1 MKRFAIITGIL
12 SWFLF
17 GIAKPSRLAPH
28 TPNGNY
34 NIERML
40 KAVLMNKGKVKLC

>member
-12 SWFLF
+12 SGFLF

-28 TPNGNY
+28 TPNGYY

-40 KAVLMNKGKVKLC
+40 KAVLMKKGKVKLC